1 MHPGWQGA
9 AVHEAPFEC
18 RFDKAQHLLNTGTP
32 PVGRWDITMGSG
44 NSPWLKARKVGAHL
58 VATALLCPRFDGSI
72 VRMKQYQI
80 VLFFSALRITN

>member
-1 MHPGWQGA
+1 
-9 AVHEAPFEC
+9 
-18 RFDKAQHLLNTGTP
+18 
-32 PVGRWDITMGSG
+32 MGNG

-58 VATALLCPRFDGSI
+58 VATALLCPRLDGSI